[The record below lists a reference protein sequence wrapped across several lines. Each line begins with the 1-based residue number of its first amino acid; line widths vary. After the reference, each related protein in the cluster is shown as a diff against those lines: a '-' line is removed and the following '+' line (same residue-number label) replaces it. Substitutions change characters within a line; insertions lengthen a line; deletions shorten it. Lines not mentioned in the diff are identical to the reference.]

1 MKRFFLLALGAYA
14 LAGSVKAD
22 DPQIMIHSTHA
33 EEDARTLAFARARDQ
48 AALET
53 WFKTLAQNAL
63 IPRDAHM
70 RSMYND
76 WLKANGDR
84 NAETQR
90 TLAVDQLVDGDP
102 VPEIGDRY
110 DSEPMIKMYL
120 HDLGYNEASDAQV
133 TQIATY
139 MRANHIHHVSQLG
152 Q

>member
-1 MKRFFLLALGAYA
+1 MMKRFFLLALGAYA

-48 AALET
+48 AV
-53 WFKTLAQNAL
+53 
-63 IPRDAHM
+63 DA
-70 RSMYND
+70 
-76 WLKANGDR
+76 
-84 NAETQR
+84 
-90 TLAVDQLVDGDP
+90 DP